1 MHTLKPPKRVHICF
15 LLQTN
20 LLLTQKHK
28 FTQKHEG
35 RENAASPIPPST
47 AGSSGM
53 PPKSCLLSL
62 LVPCLGHASRPASP
76 TGQLQCGT
84 GGSRAELSSPARLGP
99 AQLSPARPGS
109 LGSPPAAAPQP
120 RPEAAAPEQ
129 RPVHRPHLQRGFQR
143 EGKFSRKTLSCS
155 ATRRT
160 STRSHLLKLFT
171 RFPWNFLKILTL
183 SPEPVPY
190 NQEQARLMCQC
201 RDREGRAA
209 EPRSWG

>member
-62 LVPCLGHASRPASP
+62 LVLCLGHASRPASP

-84 GGSRAELSSPARLGP
+84 GGSRAELSGAEQS
-99 AQLSPARPGS
+99 SPARPGPAQPS
-109 LGSPPAAAPQP
+109 PARLSRLSPRRSAAAEAWSSGSRTAPCAPPAPPAGILAG
-120 RPEAAAPEQ
+120 REI
-129 RPVHRPHLQRGFQR
+129 FQ
-143 EGKFSRKTLSCS
+143 ENIK
-155 ATRRT
+155 
-160 STRSHLLKLFT
+160 LLCNT
-171 RFPWNFLKILTL
+171 
-183 SPEPVPY
+183 
-190 NQEQARLMCQC
+190 
-201 RDREGRAA
+201 
-209 EPRSWG
+209 